1 MALTRLGT
9 SAYTTLDATK
19 LTGNLPAI
27 SGANLT
33 GISAG
38 ITEADQW
45 RLSSNFTGDADPIAS
60 NLERVDTSGWGKIGT
75 GMSQSSGIFTFP
87 STGIWK
93 VEFMVQCYYTGQN
106 RYCTA
111 KIQGTTNN
119 SSYIDIA
126 KSDGGAENSS
136 GGNIYHF
143 SYTQTLIDCTDTA
156 QVKVKFMVNNE
167 DDSTN
172 VQGDSNAS
180 RTYMNFTRLGDT

>member
-1 MALTRLGT
+1 MPLIKLNATQALTG
-9 SAYTTLDATK
+9 A
-19 LTGNLPAI
+19 LPAV

-60 NLERVDTSGWGKIGT
+60 NLERVDTSGWGKLGT
-75 GMSQSSGIFTFP
+75 GMSESSGIFTFP

-93 VEFMVQCYYTGQN
+93 VEFMVQAYYNGQN
-106 RYCTA
+106 RYITA

-126 KSDGGAENSS
+126 KSDGGMENSS
-136 GGNIYHF
+136 GGNIYHL
-143 SYTQTLIDCTDTA
+143 SYTQTLIDCTDTS

-172 VQGDSNAS
+172 VQGDSSAS
-180 RTYMNFTRLGDT
+180 RTYMIFTRLGDT

>member
-1 MALTRLGT
+1 MPLIKLNATQALTG
-9 SAYTTLDATK
+9 A
-19 LTGNLPAI
+19 LPAV

-60 NLERVDTSGWGKIGT
+60 NLERVDTSGWGKLGT
-75 GMSQSSGIFTFP
+75 GMSESSGIFTFP
-87 STGIWK
+87 STGIWL
-93 VEFMVQCYYTGQN
+93 VEFNGQAYYNGQN
-106 RYCTA
+106 RYLTV

-119 SSYIDIA
+119 SSYTDLA
-126 KSDGGAENSS
+126 KSDSGAENSS

-143 SYTQTLIDCTDTA
+143 SYTQTLVDCTDTS
-156 QVKVKFMVNNE
+156 QVKVKFMINNE

-172 VQGDSNAS
+172 IQGDSNSS
-180 RTYMNFTRLGDT
+180 RTYMNFIRLGDT